1 MKLTSFF
8 SLHKKLG
15 ILMIVGTPLLVSFL
29 MSACLGYRVLINTST
44 SLPHTFYITNPK
56 QVPVKRGDY
65 IAFNHPASPKIIVKR
80 VIGIEGDDILKTA
93 HSVYIKGCERKLFL
107 KEKRSDGSVLTAVN
121 ADVVPEKTFF
131 VAGSHHGSF
140 DSRYQEFGLI
150 PLAQVREQVWPLF

>member
-1 MKLTSFF
+1 MKLYSFF
-8 SLHKKLG
+8 AMHRKLG
-15 ILMIVGTPLLVSFL
+15 IFVILFAPLFVSFL
-29 MSACLGYRVLINTST
+29 FSVCLGYRILINTST

-56 QVPVKRGDY
+56 QAPVKHGDY

-93 HSVYIKGCERKLFL
+93 HSVYIKGCERKFFL
-107 KEKRSDGSVLTAVN
+107 KEKRSNGLVLTAVN

-131 VAGSHHGSF
+131 VAGSHDGSF

-150 PLAQVREQVWPLF
+150 PLAQIRGQVWPIF